1 MRVNFIFFIIFS
13 LLFKISKAGNQD
25 TVLNMVLSK
34 PFFYNVIKSE
44 DGRIFA
50 GTSDGILKIEGTKM
64 VHFVS
69 QKGYAF
75 VDKNGAISINQ
86 EGIKNYKESKYLYL
100 LPYPNQTRDEYH
112 AGTND
117 NFYICSGG
125 RIYIFDIVPYKY
137 SYANHSIRS
146 ISENLVGTYSGI
158 YVNGIHQELPSPN
171 FCDGYIREYDGKA
184 FVCFDKMMMMD
195 SSCFHRTIKCDSAA
209 FGFTGYGKS
218 HFRDLFKLPTNSNY
232 YVATNREL
240 LLMNKKDYQFKA
252 LYQSTNNKNEINIIG
267 NKNNLLLLT
276 DANYLLTY
284 NVNDASVDTLK
295 QLEEVILDGSSD
307 NRNIYLLT
315 GKGLYLL
322 KTDNSLNLL
331 APTAKAHT
339 MRMVSSTDMI
349 ISSEIGRAHV

>member
-1 MRVNFIFFIIFS
+1 MRVKIIFFCLFCLSGIFV
-13 LLFKISKAGNQD
+13 KAGNKD

-34 PFFYNVIKSE
+34 PFFYNVVKTP
-44 DGRIFA
+44 DGKVFV
-50 GTSDGILKIEGTKM
+50 GTSEGIFRLEGTKM

-158 YVNGIHQELPSPN
+158 YVNGIHQE
-171 FCDGYIREYDGKA
+171 
-184 FVCFDKMMMMD
+184 
-195 SSCFHRTIKCDSAA
+195 
-209 FGFTGYGKS
+209 
-218 HFRDLFKLPTNSNY
+218 
-232 YVATNREL
+232 
-240 LLMNKKDYQFKA
+240 
-252 LYQSTNNKNEINIIG
+252 
-267 NKNNLLLLT
+267 
-276 DANYLLTY
+276 
-284 NVNDASVDTLK
+284 
-295 QLEEVILDGSSD
+295 
-307 NRNIYLLT
+307 
-315 GKGLYLL
+315 
-322 KTDNSLNLL
+322 
-331 APTAKAHT
+331 
-339 MRMVSSTDMI
+339 
-349 ISSEIGRAHV
+349 